1 MTITT
6 EYNSRKLM
14 TRHPTRKKD
23 DYVHNFKS
31 ITGISKRK
39 PRRKERKEKKKGS
52 SKYLEAHELN
62 RAKT

>member
-1 MTITT
+1 
-6 EYNSRKLM
+6 M